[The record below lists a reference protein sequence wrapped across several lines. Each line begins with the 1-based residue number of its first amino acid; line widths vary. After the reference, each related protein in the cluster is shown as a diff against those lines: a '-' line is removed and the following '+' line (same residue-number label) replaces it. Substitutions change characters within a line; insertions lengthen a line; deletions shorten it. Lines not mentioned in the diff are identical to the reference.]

1 MVRALVSK
9 TGCWGFESLLACW
22 HFEELGEHMK
32 KIARYFKESWNE
44 LKKVSWPKRGEVV
57 HYTWVVIISTLVFA
71 LVLGLVDIGIGQLMD
86 LIF

>member
-22 HFEELGEHMK
+22 HFEEHGENMK
-32 KIARYFKESWNE
+32 VAKYFKECWGE
-44 LKKVSWPKRGEVV
+44 LKKVSWPKKDEVV
-57 HYTWVVIISTLVFA
+57 HYTWVVIISTIVFA
-71 LVLGLVDIGIGQLMD
+71 IVLGLVDIGIGQLMD